1 MARRE
6 RTTHV
11 STGADELADALRR
24 LLDTAV
30 DSQADDAALAAARSL
45 VEAAT
50 AELHGSRRT
59 GAGPIH
65 TSAFRHAHSIV
76 TGTANAL
83 APPVA
88 VTLADGEVR
97 GTFRLGKRY
106 EGAPGLAH
114 GGVLCLVLDHLLGE
128 AAMAQR
134 VGGMTVGLDVRFVA
148 PTRLET
154 ELEVVARVA
163 RVDGRKVHLEGA
175 ITHEGRATATATAV
189 FVQIDAAKA
198 AQLFPQLSAS

>member
-1 MARRE
+1 M
-6 RTTHV
+6 
-11 STGADELADALRR
+11 STSADELADAVRR

-30 DSQADDAALAAARSL
+30 GSHADDGALGAARSL

-50 AELHGSRRT
+50 AELYASRRT
-59 GAGPIH
+59 GSGPVH

-76 TGTANAL
+76 TGTANAI

-88 VTLADGEVR
+88 LTVADGEIR

-114 GGVLCLVLDHLLGE
+114 GGVLCLVLDHVLGE
-128 AAMAQR
+128 AAIEQR

-154 ELEVVARVA
+154 DLEVVARVA

-175 ITHEGRATATATAV
+175 ITHEGRPTATATAV

-198 AQLFPQLSAS
+198 AELFPQLSAS

>member
-1 MARRE
+1 
-6 RTTHV
+6 V
-11 STGADELADALRR
+11 STAADALADAVRR

-30 DSQADDAALAAARSL
+30 ASRADDEALTAAQAL

-50 AELHGSRRT
+50 EELEHGRRT
-59 GAGPIH
+59 APGPVH
-65 TSAFRHAHSIV
+65 RSAFRHAHSIV
-76 TGTANAL
+76 TGTANPL
-83 APPVA
+83 APPVE
-88 VTLADGEVR
+88 LAITDGEVR
-97 GTFRLGKRY
+97 GAFRLGRRY

-128 AAMAQR
+128 AAIAQG

-154 ELEVVARVA
+154 DLEVVARVA

-175 ITHEGRATATATAV
+175 ITHEGRPTVTATAV
-189 FVQIDAAKA
+189 FVQLDAAKA
-198 AQLFPQLSAS
+198 AELFPQLSAS